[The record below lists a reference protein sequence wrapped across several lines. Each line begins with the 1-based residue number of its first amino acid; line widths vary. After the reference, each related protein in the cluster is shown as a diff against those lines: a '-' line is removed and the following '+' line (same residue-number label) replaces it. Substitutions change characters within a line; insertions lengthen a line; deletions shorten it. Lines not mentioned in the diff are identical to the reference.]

1 MITVQSSPNRIRT
14 ATAHK
19 RDRPREAVPSV
30 LGVTRHG
37 YGRTPMGGYYQ
48 KPQITLKPC
57 TANSLLRVLADKGQ
71 GVKPGLP
78 HCDATVPS
86 RSFDCYV
93 K

>member
-1 MITVQSSPNRIRT
+1 
-14 ATAHK
+14 
-19 RDRPREAVPSV
+19 
-30 LGVTRHG
+30 
-37 YGRTPMGGYYQ
+37 MGGYYQ